1 MAAKPRSIY
10 AANESSVQVDGEV
23 VDGVR
28 GINYRYTQAREAI
41 YALGSSERIGLVSGA
56 QCVEGVLRVAS
67 TSAKL
72 NGLGTEAQ
80 FQVIALLKHGDAKM
94 TVTFDECYL
103 TDKSFSLGAGGHAEA
118 TYGFTAV
125 RVREEIA

>member
-10 AANESSVQVDGEV
+10 AANESTVQVDGEII
-23 VDGVR
+23 DGVR
-28 GINYRYTQAREAI
+28 GIDYRFTQAREAV
-41 YALGSSERIGLVSGA
+41 YALGSAERIGVISGA
-56 QCVEGVLRVAS
+56 QRVEGILRVAS
-67 TSAKL
+67 TSAKM
-72 NGLGTEAQ
+72 NALGTEAQ

-103 TDKSFSLGAGGHAEA
+103 TEKSFAIAVGGHGEA
-118 TYGFTAV
+118 SYGFTAV

>member
-1 MAAKPRSIY
+1 MR
-10 AANESSVQVDGEV
+10 
-23 VDGVR
+23 
-28 GINYRYTQAREAI
+28 
-41 YALGSSERIGLVSGA
+41 LGSAERIGIVSGA
-56 QCVEGVLRVAS
+56 QAVEGVLRVAS

-103 TDKSFSLGAGGHAEA
+103 TEKSFSMGVGRTWRGDLRLHCGTGP
-118 TYGFTAV
+118 
-125 RVREEIA
+125 